1 MGKRSKSKSKH
12 TKSKRKQPGNRNQ
25 SDRQVQETRATAKLK
40 AKEQSQDKLKSKPK
54 SSAAQRSWAYRIVL
68 IGAVAAFVGFS
79 LLPALGIVK
88 GLRFRSTPATAQ
100 VPVEQLQR
108 EIDGYQLVLE
118 REPENETA
126 LQGLT
131 DDLLQLGRGQE
142 AIPPVQ
148 QLVALHPERVGLGV
162 ELGRLQLQ
170 VGQMEEGVKTFKNLY
185 ESHPTRTDVLKAL
198 VEAELATGDTQGA
211 IALLEAKLD
220 RGDRW
225 VDTSLLLATAY
236 ERGDRFEDAMAVY
249 DRLLDSDPEDFR
261 PAFEKALALSNA
273 SKEQRDF
280 EEAQRL
286 FALAE
291 DLAPKGTGDRIR
303 AIAKSYRAYA
313 ADVIELEEKALEKQ
327 ALEQQGQDQPAE
339 FSSES

>member
-1 MGKRSKSKSKH
+1 MGKRSKSKSK
-12 TKSKRKQPGNRNQ
+12 RKQPGNRYQ
-25 SDRQVQETRATAKLK
+25 SDQRAQETRATTKLK
-40 AKEQSQDKLKSKPK
+40 AKEQSQDKPKSKPK

-88 GLRFRSTPATAQ
+88 GLRFRSTPATVQ

-131 DDLLQLGRGQE
+131 DDLLQLGRVQE
-142 AIPPVQ
+142 AIAPVQ
-148 QLVALHPERVGLGV
+148 QLVALHPERVGLGL
-162 ELGRLQLQ
+162 ELGQLQLQ
-170 VGQMEEGVKTFKNLY
+170 VGQADEGLKTFQDLY
-185 ESHPTRTDVLKAL
+185 ASHPTRTDVLKTL
-198 VEAELATGDTQGA
+198 VEAELAVGDPNRA
-211 IALLEAKLD
+211 IALLEDKLD

-236 ERGDRFEDAMAVY
+236 ERGDRWVDAMAVY
-249 DRLLDSDPEDFR
+249 DRLLVSDPDDFR
-261 PAFEKALALSNA
+261 PPFEKALALSNA
-273 SKEQRDF
+273 AKENRDF

-286 FALAE
+286 FQLAE
-291 DLAPKGTGDRIR
+291 DTAPNETGDRIR

-313 ADVIELEEKALEKQ
+313 ADVKALEEKALEKQ
-327 ALEQQGQDQPAE
+327 ALDQPSEAE
-339 FSSES
+339 SSDS